1 MTLDLVTG
9 RLIVI
14 LRHFIWGPR
23 TVTIFI
29 IKKNNSFITYEND
42 YELILII
49 KGNVK

>member
-23 TVTIFI
+23 TVITFI
-29 IKKNNSFITYEND
+29 IKKNSFITYEND